1 MKNVKFLPKTGFI
14 DYCRVEATFP
24 ETDLLILKPRTD
36 SEDRKRASMANMRSK
51 IKGSMAFGGFK
62 KNFQR
67 SESDKADPFNMPVA
81 DAGSDEMQMYQKKIT
96 KKKFRYFVR
105 CGFC

>member
-1 MKNVKFLPKTGFI
+1 
-14 DYCRVEATFP
+14 
-24 ETDLLILKPRTD
+24 
-36 SEDRKRASMANMRSK
+36 
-51 IKGSMAFGGFK
+51 MAFGGFK

-105 CGFC
+105 CGFWLKLAQNSRFSHKCLPNFYFSSLETPKILF